1 MTAIAGYRCAGPRGC
16 GDTGAYSRLTR
27 HACPRGGPGRIEAVL
42 VDAGGIT
49 LPRGEAGADP
59 TAVAS
64 SSAAGSASTHE
75 GDPRDALSASPLDE
89 LPSDEARSMYEPPE
103 LPPRID
109 DEAPAPKRKRARHA
123 RGARQARPEAE
134 SAKSEAFLDVPPS
147 RVAELLAPAREAAK
161 RSAAAAPIG
170 RKR

>member
-1 MTAIAGYRCAGPRGC
+1 
-16 GDTGAYSRLTR
+16 
-27 HACPRGGPGRIEAVL
+27 
-42 VDAGGIT
+42 
-49 LPRGEAGADP
+49 
-59 TAVAS
+59 
-64 SSAAGSASTHE
+64 
-75 GDPRDALSASPLDE
+75 
-89 LPSDEARSMYEPPE
+89 MYEPPE